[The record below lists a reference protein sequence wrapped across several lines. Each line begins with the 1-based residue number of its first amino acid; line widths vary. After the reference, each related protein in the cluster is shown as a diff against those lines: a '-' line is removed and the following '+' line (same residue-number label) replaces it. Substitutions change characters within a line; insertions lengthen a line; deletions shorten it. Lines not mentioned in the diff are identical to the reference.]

1 MLTHIV
7 ENENDTP
14 LTPLDLT
21 MSSGNKELD
30 KEVLKLLEEVGA
42 SHLKDVFIREGV
54 TISELVDL
62 TEDDLA
68 KIGVDK
74 LLQRRRIFKA
84 ARQYKNK
91 MKRVTW
97 SKLYNVL
104 TKNKKKEKEKQG
116 R

>member
-1 MLTHIV
+1 M
-7 ENENDTP
+7 
-14 LTPLDLT
+14 
-21 MSSGNKELD
+21 D
-30 KEVLKLLEEVGA
+30 KEVLKLLEDIGV
-42 SHLKDVFIREGV
+42 SHLKDVFVREEV
-54 TISELVDL
+54 TISDLIDL

-74 LLQRRRIFKA
+74 LVQRRRIFKA

-91 MKRVTW
+91 MKSVTW

-104 TKNKKKEKEKQG
+104 TKTKKKEKEEQG